1 MERQHLGLD
10 PMRDPGRQ
18 GAFSLR
24 VILTE
29 EQGGCGFY
37 PQIPPSSLVEAASG
51 EISSLELSTYPPD
64 HKRTSAA
71 RRKKV
76 PKQRVH
82 RCPSTDIPASWNTG
96 ECQRGCGQGGPWG
109 PLLLH
114 FSTQTDHPSTNSS
127 FSGQRDSDVIKDIKD
142 LGPALKKIETSKA
155 VGDKRLLISMMAY
168 CPACPKKVVSYLF

>member
-1 MERQHLGLD
+1 
-10 PMRDPGRQ
+10 MRDPGRQ

-37 PQIPPSSLVEAASG
+37 PQIPPSSLVEG
-51 EISSLELSTYPPD
+51 FPPGQISSLELSTYPPD

-76 PKQRVH
+76 PKQRV
-82 RCPSTDIPASWNTG
+82 TDAPAQTSQPLGIQVNAKEDVG
-96 ECQRGCGQGGPWG
+96 REVDHEG

-114 FSTQTDHPSTNSS
+114 SAPKQIIHPPTPAS
-127 FSGQRDSDVIKDIKD
+127 
-142 LGPALKKIETSKA
+142 LGRGLRCH
-155 VGDKRLLISMMAY
+155 KRHKRPRSR
-168 CPACPKKVVSYLF
+168 S